1 MPYPVKA
8 IYPPIKN
15 GGKYWQDYF
24 EDCDAREQYHYL
36 NGGIWTYIGAFYILC
51 LIKLK
56 KFEKAE
62 NELKKLAEANLNGNF
77 PEWINPVT
85 KESHGK
91 MQAWNAGMFIL
102 AYESLKKKRVL
113 I

>member
-1 MPYPVKA
+1 MERLRPLKGKEV
-8 IYPPIKN
+8 IK
-15 GGKYWQDYF
+15 
-24 EDCDAREQYHYL
+24 
-36 NGGIWTYIGAFYILC
+36 
-51 LIKLK
+51 KLK
-56 KFEKAE
+56 KAE

-102 AYESLKKKRVL
+102 AYESLRKRRVL
-113 I
+113 L